1 MQPKKRTITLLLA
14 DDHPIAREGVRSI
27 LAKAT
32 DIEIVGEVE
41 NGDEIKTLIPRLLPD
56 ILLLD
61 LKMPGTSPF
70 EIEKWVRL
78 NYPEIV
84 TLVLTAHDRD
94 HYLAGMMDAG
104 VAGYLDKSERAEN
117 LITAIRRAANGDV
130 IFTTQQ
136 IDRARRWRQ
145 EISKKWERLTERERE
160 VLLLMEQ
167 GCSNKA
173 IASHLGVTLK
183 TAAYHVAAIFDRIDV
198 ESRHEA
204 VAWYR
209 KHFPEDLG

>member
-1 MQPKKRTITLLLA
+1 MQPKHQTITLLLA
-14 DDHPIAREGVRSI
+14 DDHPIAREGVRGI

-32 DIEIVGEVE
+32 DMEIVGEAE
-41 NGDEIKTLIPRLLPD
+41 NGDEIKALIPRLLPN

-94 HYLAGMMDAG
+94 YYLAGMMDAG
-104 VAGYLDKSERAEN
+104 VAGYLDKNEKAEN
-117 LITAIRRAANGDV
+117 LIAAIRRAANGEMF
-130 IFTTQQ
+130 FTTQQ
-136 IDRARRWRQ
+136 MDRARKWRQ
-145 EISKKWERLTERERE
+145 EISGKWERLTGRERE
-160 VLLLMEQ
+160 VLLLIEQ
-167 GCSNKA
+167 GWSNKA
-173 IASHLGVTLK
+173 IASHLGVALK
-183 TAAYHVAAIFDRIDV
+183 TAAYHVSAIFDKLGV

-204 VAWYR
+204 VAWHR